1 MTGDLTIN
9 GKDAF
14 DTWGVS
20 FEDGAL
26 ATLMTPPAAKS
37 YIENTSR
44 LEDGKRIVVYN
55 PRYDS
60 RDITLEMHLVA
71 NDKSDFLAKYSNFCN
86 DVLKQGYLTIKTVYQ
101 PDVVYHCVYV
111 SCSQYSQL
119 INGIAKF
126 SLKLT
131 EANPANRTTES
142 ESIKVVSEEA
152 TE

>member
-1 MTGDLTIN
+1 MTGELKIN

-20 FEDGAL
+20 LEDGAL
-26 ATLMTPPAAKS
+26 ATLMTPPAVKS
-37 YIENTSR
+37 YVTNTSR
-44 LEDGKRIVVYN
+44 LGNGERVIVYN

-71 NDKSDFLAKYSNFCN
+71 KDKADFLTKYVNFCN
-86 DVLKQGYLTIKTVYQ
+86 GALKKGYLYIETVYQ
-101 PDVVYHCVYV
+101 PDVVYHCVYK
-111 SCSQYSQL
+111 SCTQYSQL
-119 INGIAKF
+119 INGLAKF

-131 EANPANRTTES
+131 EPNPANRTAAS
-142 ESIKVVSEEA
+142 ESITVVTDET

>member
-1 MTGDLTIN
+1 MTGELKIN

-26 ATLMTPPAAKS
+26 AALMTPPAVKS
-37 YIENTSR
+37 YVTNTSR
-44 LEDGKRIVVYN
+44 LEDGKRVVVYN

-71 NDKSDFLAKYSNFCN
+71 KDKADFLSKYGNFCD
-86 DVLKQGYLTIKTVYQ
+86 DVLKKGYLYIETVYQ
-101 PDVVYHCVYV
+101 PDVVYHCVYN
-111 SCSQYSQL
+111 SCTQYSQL
-119 INGIAKF
+119 INGLAKF

-131 EANPANRTTES
+131 EPNPANRTETS
-142 ESIKVVSEEA
+142 ESITVVSDKTEE
-152 TE
+152 